1 VTALYLAAFAIGAL
15 GVLSALFFDFGHGDG
30 LPFLSLTSV
39 SAALLGGGTGGLVA
53 GGSGLGAVGSG
64 VVAALSAVAL
74 IAILHVVV
82 MPYIRRQQA
91 NSHQGRASY
100 VGLLGT
106 VTLELPAGGWG
117 EVSFVDTGGN
127 RVRARAKSAEPNPL
141 PKSTPVYIA
150 DVDADYVHV
159 VAVPDL

>member
-1 VTALYLAAFAIGAL
+1 MTVLFLAAFAVGAL

-30 LPFLSLTSV
+30 LPFLSLTSM
-39 SAALLGGGTGGLVA
+39 SAALLGAGTGGLVA
-53 GGSGLGAVGSG
+53 DWSGLGDVGSG

-74 IAILHVVV
+74 IAVLHAVV

-100 VGLLGT
+100 IGLLGT

-127 RVRARAKSAEPNPL
+127 RVRARAKSTETDPL
-141 PKSTPVYIA
+141 PKATPVYIA
-150 DVDADYVHV
+150 DVDADYIHV

>member
-1 VTALYLAAFAIGAL
+1 VTALYLAAFIVGAL

-39 SAALLGGGTGGLVA
+39 SAALLGAGTGGLVS
-53 GGSGLGAVGSG
+53 GWSGLGAVGSG
-64 VVAALSAVAL
+64 VVASVSAVAL
-74 IAILHVVV
+74 IVVLHALV
-82 MPYIRRQQA
+82 MPYLRRQQA
-91 NSHQGRASY
+91 NSHRGRSSY

-106 VTLELPAGGWG
+106 VSLELPAGGWG
-117 EVSFVDTGGN
+117 EVSFVDTEGN
-127 RVRARAKSAEPNPL
+127 RVRSRAKSAEPNPL
-141 PKSTPVYIA
+141 PKSTPIYIA